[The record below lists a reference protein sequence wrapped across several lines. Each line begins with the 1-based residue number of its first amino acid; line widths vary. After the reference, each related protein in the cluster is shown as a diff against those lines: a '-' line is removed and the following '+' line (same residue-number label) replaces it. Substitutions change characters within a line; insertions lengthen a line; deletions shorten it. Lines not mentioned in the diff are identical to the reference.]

1 LKNASLKI
9 GRGVCDTENN
19 SVTEH
24 DENENIQL
32 IKSQNTSL
40 TSKEFK
46 DETVF
51 NLHKTCFS
59 ISETNESKKV
69 TNYSHILKRCNEI
82 LNAAN
87 EAKLKEKLK
96 KKSENFKNDKKT
108 SVAGNFENTG
118 KIKKLK
124 HKKAVSK
131 AVVWAQTILT
141 RTTKN
146 SSDERKFKIKDKIF
160 PLEIIETMSQEQKKV
175 NSDSKNKKKISSKI
189 QNGSGVS

>member
-1 LKNASLKI
+1 MKLFSTYIK
-9 GRGVCDTENN
+9 RV
-19 SVTEH
+19 SVYLR
-24 DENENIQL
+24 QM
-32 IKSQNTSL
+32 K
-40 TSKEFK
+40 
-46 DETVF
+46 
-51 NLHKTCFS
+51 
-59 ISETNESKKV
+59 SKKV

-96 KKSENFKNDKKT
+96 KKERKFFKNDKKT